1 MASTTSN
8 PLHNKTVSALYNQ
21 HTQSMF
27 TEYKTQFS
35 SEQKLKQ
42 HSLYFKKCLNELNAI
57 ELSSKATQYDTLA
70 TSIQTRL
77 EHINKTKQILSSIP
91 STPVIQ
97 VSPFLSANTS
107 LKTEITSL
115 LSHID
120 KLDLDNPVDSIKK
133 AKNEFEH
140 KNNSLFFQPLIT
152 TLIRLQRDYEM
163 YFVEKQTLLKEK
175 AEKLATAEENKHKI
189 QKLTEEYNSNSERM
203 TNELNVNAQ
212 LQKEIHELNM
222 QLLSEENGVT
232 KGNDE
237 RIEKV
242 KGDVERGFMQV
253 SEVNAKVRMEEN
265 EGKKALE
272 EVVKMVMKMWYVM
285 RMKRKME
292 RSVKGMEGKVKE
304 VVGEV
309 KECVGKIKEKVE
321 WGRKL
326 KKEEMEVS
334 KRVMKYENIIK
345 LI

>member
-57 ELSSKATQYDTLA
+57 ELPSKATQYDTLA

-77 EHINKTKQILSSIP
+77 ERINKTKQTLSSIP

-222 QLLSEENGVT
+222 QLLSEENEGV

-253 SEVNAKVRMEEN
+253 SEVNARVRMEEM
-265 EGKKALE
+265 EGRKTIE
-272 EVVKMVMKMWYVM
+272 EVGRMVMKVWYGM

-292 RSVKGMEGKVKE
+292 RNVKGMEGKVKE
-304 VVGEV
+304 VVKEV
-309 KECVGKIKEKVE
+309 KERVE

-326 KKEEMEVS
+326 KKEERELG
-334 KRVMKYENIIK
+334 KRVKKYENIIK